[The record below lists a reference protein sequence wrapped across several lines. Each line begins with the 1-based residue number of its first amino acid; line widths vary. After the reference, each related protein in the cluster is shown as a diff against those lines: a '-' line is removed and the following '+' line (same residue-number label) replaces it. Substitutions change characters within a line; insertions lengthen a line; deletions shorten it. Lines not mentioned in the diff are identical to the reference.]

1 MASTKFSRE
10 PDILEHIHEGV
21 VTTDLSGFIT
31 GWNSGAERLFGYTK
45 DEVFGRNILFL
56 YADENDN
63 DDTSFEDAFLDRGG
77 NVLEVRRRRKNGEI
91 FWASLYLSLLR
102 DEDQN
107 PTGLIAFLADITERR
122 AAEESQRLHASIFER
137 SEEAIMITDAH
148 EKIVSVNKAF
158 TLITGYEAA
167 EVVGQT
173 PRMFQSGKHDAQ
185 FFADMWKALKDSG
198 YWQGEVWDR
207 RKNGEIYPKSLSIG
221 SFKNKTEAVT
231 HSYSIF
237 SDISDRKR
245 AEGRIHHLAFFDPL
259 TELPNRTLFTQL
271 AEQAL
276 LESRRQSGHGAF
288 LFVDLNRFKP
298 INDSLGHEV
307 GDRVLIEVAH
317 RLRSCLR
324 GTDVVCRFGGDE
336 FVVGLFDIASRE
348 HAALVANKLLAVMD
362 PPVLIDGRDLKI
374 GAAIGVS
381 VYPDDGA
388 DVKTLLRLADI
399 AMYRAKVA
407 GPDAFTFYSEDM
419 NQRAAQRLSMENGIR
434 KAIANNELR
443 LYYQPKVDIKSRRV
457 VGAEALV
464 RWQHP
469 ERGMVPPGEFIPIA
483 EETGLIVQIGTWV
496 LETACKQAQIWQ
508 NAGLAAMHLAVNLS
522 ARDFSAT
529 LPKRVDQLLKE
540 YRIGPEWLE
549 LEITEGMLMNQ
560 TETVI
565 EMMNQLAAMGVALSL
580 DDFGTGYSSLS
591 YLKRFPIKTL
601 KIDRS
606 FVINIPEDANDCAIA
621 GAIISLSK
629 QLKLNVIAE
638 GVESPEQ
645 LNFLQAAGCDEIQG
659 YLFSPPVSAEKFEAM
674 VREGKL
680 LSGP

>member
-10 PDILEHIHEGV
+10 PDILELIHEGV

-31 GWNSGAERLFGYTK
+31 GWNSGAERLFGYSK

-63 DDTSFEDAFLDRGG
+63 EDTSFEDAFLDRGG

-102 DEDQN
+102 DEAQN

-158 TLITGYEAA
+158 TQITGYEPG

-185 FFADMWKALKDSG
+185 FFVDMWKALKETG

-207 RKNGEIYPKSLSIG
+207 RRNGEIYPKWLSIG
-221 SFKNKTEAVT
+221 SFRNKAEEVT
-231 HSYSIF
+231 HYFSIF

-276 LESRRQSGHGAF
+276 LESRRKSGHGAF

-307 GDRVLIEVAH
+307 GDRVLVEVAH

-381 VYPDDGA
+381 VYPDDGG

-443 LYYQPKVDIKSRRV
+443 LYYQPKVDIRTRRV
-457 VGAEALV
+457 IGAEALV

-496 LETACKQAQIWQ
+496 LETACKQAQAWQ
-508 NAGLAAMHLAVNLS
+508 RAGVSAMHLAVNLS

-529 LPKRVDQLLKE
+529 LPQRVAQLLRE
-540 YRIGPEWLE
+540 YAIGPEWLE

-565 EMMNQLAAMGVALSL
+565 AMMNELAAMGVALSL

-621 GAIISLSK
+621 SAIISLAK
-629 QLKLNVIAE
+629 QLRLNVIAE
-638 GVESPEQ
+638 GVESAEQ
-645 LNFLQAAGCDEIQG
+645 LGFLAAAGCDEIQG
-659 YLFSPPVSAEKFEAM
+659 YLFSPPVTAEKFEAM
-674 VREGKL
+674 VREGIL
-680 LSGP
+680 LAVP